1 MKNFILSITLLIAGV
16 LCADAQTITEYNQ
29 SAISNQSLTYDQN
42 WCPTAQ
48 FTLKNISNK
57 TITNVEIEIYYKGYK
72 QNDIFQPTTT
82 CNTSTTIYPGDY
94 GILSFRFDCGNKQPK
109 SFVITR
115 IRYSDGSICQVNIH
129 SHY

>member
-42 WCPTAQ
+42 WGPTAR

-72 QNDIFQPTTT
+72 QNDRRTFL
-82 CNTSTTIYPGDY
+82 C
-94 GILSFRFDCGNKQPK
+94 RME
-109 SFVITR
+109 
-115 IRYSDGSICQVNIH
+115 
-129 SHY
+129 

>member
-57 TITNVEIEIYYKGYK
+57 TITNVEIDIYYKGYK

-82 CNTSTTIYPGDY
+82 CNTSTTIYPDDY
-94 GILSFRFDCGNKQPK
+94 GILSF
-109 SFVITR
+109 
-115 IRYSDGSICQVNIH
+115 
-129 SHY
+129 